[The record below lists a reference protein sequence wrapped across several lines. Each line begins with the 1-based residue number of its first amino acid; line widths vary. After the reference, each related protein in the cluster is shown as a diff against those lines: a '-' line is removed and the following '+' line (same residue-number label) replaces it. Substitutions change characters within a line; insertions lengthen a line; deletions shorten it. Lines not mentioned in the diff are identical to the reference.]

1 MRLAVAQAP
10 VKLGNIETN
19 LAQANGLAGLA
30 CEAGDGKLDLLVL
43 PELFLT
49 GYMLRDDLS
58 RLAEPLPP
66 LPATISLVAG
76 EDAMKTARGSGEVG
90 TFGFTHKQPVGAS
103 DFPFGPAMAGLLELS
118 AAKGCFIVCG
128 HVERD
133 GRGLYNTA
141 VMVGPAGYI
150 GHYRKVRL
158 PHTGPFEEP
167 TYFGFGSD
175 RQQPLFDLP
184 FGTVG
189 LQVCYDIHFPLPS
202 LKLAMAGAQLICN
215 LSAAPNT
222 SRYVFERLLPGRA
235 IETSCYWAYANN
247 VGFQENLTFWG
258 GSRVLSPRG
267 DVLATCPDQADPSPG
282 VATVE
287 LDLADVASVR
297 DFRPTLKDGAGDELE
312 L

>member
-10 VKLGNIETN
+10 VHLGDIATN
-19 LAQANGLAGLA
+19 LTTASKLADMA
-30 CEAGDGKLDLLVL
+30 REAEDGGLDLLVL
-43 PELFLT
+43 PELFPT
-49 GYMLRDDLS
+49 GYMLRDELS

-66 LPATISLVAG
+66 LPTADEGTPDPFGHGSLL
-76 EDAMKTARGSGEVG
+76 T
-90 TFGFTHKQPVGAS
+90 AS
-103 DFPFGPAMAGLLELS
+103 DFTFGPAMTGLMEL
-118 AAKGCFIVCG
+118 AEEQDCHIACG
-128 HVERD
+128 HVERE

-167 TYFGFGSD
+167 TYFGFGNSK
-175 RQQPLFDLP
+175 QLPLFDLP

-202 LKLAMAGAQLICN
+202 LKLAMKGAQLICN

-222 SRYVFERLLPGRA
+222 SRYVFERLLPARA

-247 VGFQENLTFWG
+247 VGFQETITFWG
-258 GSRVLSPRG
+258 GSRILNPRG
-267 DVLATCPDQADPSPG
+267 DVLATCPDQAAPG
-282 VATVE
+282 PAVATVD

-297 DFRPTLKDGAGDELE
+297 DFRPTLKDGAHDELE